1 MGDIAKCSQG
11 AENEYYNEKLL
22 YDLFG
27 VNAELLIDHAWGY
40 ESCTMKD
47 IKNYK
52 KTKLIVKEM
61 LDLLA
66 LDLVEKGLVT
76 NQIVLTIGYDKDNE
90 YHGEMMIDRYNRKIP
105 KHAHGTIN
113 LERYTSSSKLIIKE
127 VIKKFDEIVNR
138 NLLVKR
144 INISASNVLYEDK
157 VKDMIYH
164 QQLNLFTNHQNIN
177 QKYEKEALEKEKNLE
192 EGATTR
198 ERNEIIGGHK
208 A

>member
-1 MGDIAKCSQG
+1 
-11 AENEYYNEKLL
+11 
-22 YDLFG
+22 
-27 VNAELLIDHAWGY
+27 
-40 ESCTMKD
+40 
-47 IKNYK
+47 
-52 KTKLIVKEM
+52 
-61 LDLLA
+61 
-66 LDLVEKGLVT
+66 
-76 NQIVLTIGYDKDNE
+76 
-90 YHGEMMIDRYNRKIP
+90 MIDRYNRKIP

-177 QKYEKEALEKEKNLE
+177 QKYEKEALEKEKNLQK
-192 EGATTR
+192 ATLKIKQKYGKNAILKGMNLR
-198 ERNEIIGGHK
+198 RRSNNK
-208 A
+208 RKK

>member
-1 MGDIAKCSQG
+1 
-11 AENEYYNEKLL
+11 
-22 YDLFG
+22 
-27 VNAELLIDHAWGY
+27 
-40 ESCTMKD
+40 
-47 IKNYK
+47 
-52 KTKLIVKEM
+52 
-61 LDLLA
+61 
-66 LDLVEKGLVT
+66 
-76 NQIVLTIGYDKDNE
+76 
-90 YHGEMMIDRYNRKIP
+90 MIDRYNRKIP
-105 KHAHGTIN
+105 KHARGTIN

-138 NLLVKR
+138 NLMVKR

-177 QKYEKEALEKEKNLE
+177 QKYEKEALEKEKNLQKATLKIKQKYGKNAILKGMNLE